1 MSCTSWA
8 ADHEGT
14 VCHEQLTNQAPRSS
28 QSTSAQT
35 ADPRSQ
41 ERSFGEE
48 KKQEGGAKSSQQI
61 SLPVENSVTALL
73 QISLQRRRSQIA
85 QITSHRRCPR
95 EKQKSRAAVD
105 IWRFA
110 DSCKG
115 DPIFSET
122 RDLRILS
129 ALADPHFALP
139 EFCRAGSMPSRSRT
153 SRNLDWQIPKGR
165 CRILWL

>member
-1 MSCTSWA
+1 M
-8 ADHEGT
+8 
-14 VCHEQLTNQAPRSS
+14 PRTANKPSASS
-28 QSTSAQT
+28 QSTSAQK

-41 ERSFGEE
+41 ERSSGEE
-48 KKQEGGAKSSQQI
+48 KKTAAKSREKSAKQI
-61 SLPVENSVTALL
+61 SLPAENSISALL
-73 QISLQRRRSQIA
+73 QISVQRRRSQIA
-85 QITSHRRCPR
+85 QITSHRRCAR
-95 EKQKSRAAVD
+95 EKQKSGAAVD

-153 SRNLDWQIPKGR
+153 SRKKSRLADPN
-165 CRILWL
+165 

>member
-1 MSCTSWA
+1 M
-8 ADHEGT
+8 
-14 VCHEQLTNQAPRSS
+14 CHEQPTNQAPRSS

-41 ERSFGEE
+41 EKFW
-48 KKQEGGAKSSQQI
+48 GGGKTGREFLTRKCAQQI
-61 SLPVENSVTALL
+61 SLHVLRNSVRALL

-129 ALADPHFALP
+129 ALADPHFAHP
-139 EFCRAGSMPSRSRT
+139 EFCRAGNMPSRSRT
-153 SRNLDWQIPKGR
+153 SRNLD
-165 CRILWL
+165 

>member
-1 MSCTSWA
+1 M
-8 ADHEGT
+8 
-14 VCHEQLTNQAPRSS
+14 PRTANEPSASS
-28 QSTSAQT
+28 QSTSAQK

-41 ERSFGEE
+41 ERSSGEE
-48 KKQEGGAKSSQQI
+48 KKNRKNFEKSAQQI
-61 SLPVENSVTALL
+61 SVNVENSVTALL

-85 QITSHRRCPR
+85 QITSHRRCAR
-95 EKQKSRAAVD
+95 EKQKSGAAVD

-153 SRNLDWQIPKGR
+153 SRNLD
-165 CRILWL
+165 